1 MILPCH
7 PVNPEKR
14 TVQRIL
20 DGLNRGGIFIV
31 PTDGVYAFICHPD
44 QPRAIASLYRIKDM
58 PEKQPL
64 SLLCR
69 DISMAG
75 VYTRSIPDFV
85 FRFMKSHTPG
95 PYTFILPASK
105 EMDRRG
111 LGKRREVGIRIVDH
125 PLHYALMSELDV
137 PLVSTSVP
145 EVETF
150 VNHPETIEKIYGG
163 QVEAVVD
170 GGPRKNEYTTVLECT
185 NDRFVLLRAGL
196 GSIDSVDYLVEE
208 REAAAIEP
216 EPSENPRRG
225 RRR

>member
-14 TVQRIL
+14 TIQKL
-20 DGLNRGGIFIV
+20 LNGLSRGAIYIV
-31 PTDGVYAFICHPD
+31 PTDTVYAFICHLEHPKSIL
-44 QPRAIASLYRIKDM
+44 ALYRIKNM

-75 VYTRSIPDFV
+75 IFTKNIPDYV
-85 FRFMKSHTPG
+85 FRFMKQHTPG

-111 LGKRREVGIRIVDH
+111 MGKRREVGIRIVDH
-125 PLHYALMSELDV
+125 PLHIELMKQLDL
-137 PLVSTSVP
+137 PLVSTSVR
-145 EVETF
+145 EVEAYVTS
-150 VNHPETIEKIYGG
+150 PETLEDIYGH

-170 GGPRKNEYTTVLECT
+170 GGPRRNEYTTILDARS
-185 NDRFVLLRAGL
+185 NRFRLIRKGI
-196 GSIDSVDYLVEE
+196 GSIDDIDDFI
-208 REAAAIEP
+208 IED
-216 EPSENPRRG
+216 
-225 RRR
+225 